1 MGHKKDKVPKVSANT
16 MDRLNGMNGVQEWSK
31 KRTTSEQIPST
42 VSKEAAEIIQKILDR
57 EAARKAAKG

>member
-16 MDRLNGMNGVQEWSK
+16 MDRLNGMNGVKEWSK

-42 VSKEAAEIIQKILDR
+42 VSSEAAAIIRKVL
-57 EAARKAAKG
+57 ARKAAREAKG